1 MYLRY
6 VDLFLQF
13 VLHAAYNFSLFTRK
27 RRDSR
32 QKHIT
37 WIPTL
42 QGAVTSLPISCLIYL
57 KNVNNTTQAAKLS
70 KCLPR
75 KYPLSLSLCW
85 IEFLKHIRARVSEVR
100 LRLTP
105 GVSNIYYSDG
115 AYKETSTSPF
125 ELSLDFHAILVSVTL
140 ATWALKS
147 EIQLPSLQSLSLVFN
162 KLALF
167 VLYNLIIGLPATKCF
182 IHLGHE
188 FVQFASLPDS
198 SIFKAKL
205 ELEFPTSPFKELIQN
220 PLVLSLVRFYP
231 LPVAY

>member
-1 MYLRY
+1 MSTIQ
-6 VDLFLQF
+6 LQPQS
-13 VLHAAYNFSLFTRK
+13 Y
-27 RRDSR
+27 
-32 QKHIT
+32 Q
-37 WIPTL
+37 
-42 QGAVTSLPISCLIYL
+42 
-57 KNVNNTTQAAKLS
+57 NVCRES
-70 KCLPR
+70 I
-75 KYPLSLSLCW
+75 LSLSLCW

-125 ELSLDFHAILVSVTL
+125 ALSLDFHAILVSVTL

-205 ELEFPTSPFKELIQN
+205 KLEFPTSPFKELIQN